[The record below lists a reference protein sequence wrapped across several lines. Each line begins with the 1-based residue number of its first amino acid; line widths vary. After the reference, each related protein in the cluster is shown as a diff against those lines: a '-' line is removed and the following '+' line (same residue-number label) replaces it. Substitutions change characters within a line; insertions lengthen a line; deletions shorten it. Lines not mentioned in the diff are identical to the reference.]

1 MDSTKQI
8 RNTSRR
14 GWAQRA
20 PMFHAAL
27 IVATLCAAGMIWL
40 AEQSWY
46 KLTHIVS
53 ERENLQL
60 VHTATS
66 ETTAELLVAE
76 SGQRGFL
83 LTNDPQFLDT
93 YQKAIGRIAR
103 QLTFLHET
111 APPVVQ
117 QSVLMT
123 QFITQAEDEL
133 RRMALALHLAQA
145 QKAPDAAKIV
155 VDSSSS
161 PEQVYDFRAGS
172 KRLTSL
178 IDALITKQQVHF
190 EQVLNT
196 SRLILFL
203 CVLLAWISF
212 ILYVRQTQ
220 RLQDAVVQRQKMLE
234 RRSERWETLAHG
246 RAEQLAE
253 LATYLQRAAETERS
267 RLAQELHDELGSLMT
282 AAKLVVARL
291 KSHAPADDGNA
302 QKHLAHLDELLGQSI
317 ALGRRIIENL
327 RPSSLST
334 LGLTAALDTLAS
346 EWHASS
352 GIDIRTT
359 IEEVDIA
366 PDQELTVYRLVQEA
380 LTNISKYAQAKQV
393 KVTLKVL
400 AEQIEI
406 AVTDDGKGFDPE
418 DIAYRARGLAGMR
431 HRLEACGGSLSI
443 HSAPGHGTRIIGVL
457 ARDAKQP

>member
-1 MDSTKQI
+1 
-8 RNTSRR
+8 
-14 GWAQRA
+14 
-20 PMFHAAL
+20 
-27 IVATLCAAGMIWL
+27 
-40 AEQSWY
+40 
-46 KLTHIVS
+46 
-53 ERENLQL
+53 
-60 VHTATS
+60 
-66 ETTAELLVAE
+66 
-76 SGQRGFL
+76 
-83 LTNDPQFLDT
+83 
-93 YQKAIGRIAR
+93 
-103 QLTFLHET
+103 
-111 APPVVQ
+111 
-117 QSVLMT
+117 
-123 QFITQAEDEL
+123 
-133 RRMALALHLAQA
+133 
-145 QKAPDAAKIV
+145 
-155 VDSSSS
+155 
-161 PEQVYDFRAGS
+161 
-172 KRLTSL
+172 
-178 IDALITKQQVHF
+178 
-190 EQVLNT
+190 
-196 SRLILFL
+196 
-203 CVLLAWISF
+203 
-212 ILYVRQTQ
+212 
-220 RLQDAVVQRQKMLE
+220 
-234 RRSERWETLAHG
+234 
-246 RAEQLAE
+246 
-253 LATYLQRAAETERS
+253 
-267 RLAQELHDELGSLMT
+267 MT